1 MNAAESPPTLVIV
14 NPQAGGSS
22 ERASL
27 AEALEP
33 LHPVRLVETAGP
45 GHATTLAGD
54 AVAEGVERIVVV
66 GGDGTLHEVV
76 NGLRL
81 PASCRVGIV
90 PGGTGNDLA
99 RSLGIPLDIEGAIEV
114 VDKGD
119 AYPTDLMLVEVD
131 GSAEIATNAA
141 CGGFGGEVNAR
152 VTQELK
158 DRWGP
163 LAYVRASLDA
173 LMELPVYPVRIR
185 LDGTEVVELS
195 VHSLVVANGA
205 YAAHG
210 VCVAPGAR
218 TDDGVLAVHAVL
230 PRPLKDLL
238 AVAPTV
244 LRGEVPDAEHYRVW
258 TCKTVTVEAR
268 EPLEVS
274 VDGELRRG
282 RAFRYA
288 VRPSVLPI
296 FRPKPVE
303 ETRTGSARART
314 PVSART

>member
-1 MNAAESPPTLVIV
+1 MSAAESPPTLVIV

-22 ERASL
+22 EGPPL

-33 LHPVRLVETAGP
+33 LHPIRLVETAGP
-45 GHATTLAGD
+45 GHAGRLASE
-54 AVAEGVERIVVV
+54 AVAEGVDRIIVV

-76 NGLRL
+76 NGLEL

-90 PGGTGNDLA
+90 PAGTGNDLA
-99 RSLGIPLDIEGAIEV
+99 RSLGIPLDIEGAVEV
-114 VDKGD
+114 VVEGD
-119 AYPTDLMLVEVD
+119 AYPTDLMQVDVD
-131 GSAEIATNAA
+131 GATEIAANAA

-173 LMELPVYPVRIR
+173 LLELPQYPVRIH
-185 LDGTEVVELS
+185 LDGREIVELP

-218 TDDGVLAVHAVL
+218 TDDGLLAVHAVL

-258 TCKTVTVEAR
+258 TCETVTVEAR
-268 EPLEVS
+268 EPLDVS

-282 RAFRYA
+282 RVFRYE
-288 VRPSVLPI
+288 VQPSALPI
-296 FRPKPVE
+296 FRPKVVE
-303 ETRTGSARART
+303 ETPTGGART
-314 PVSART
+314 RSPVSAPA